1 MFTINLQTMNKLVI
15 LLLIMNSV
23 QGQTNISGR
32 ILDNKNRP
40 LSGISITLKNTYDGT
55 TTDSLGNYSF
65 ITTEKGEQTLVASAS
80 GYKSFE
86 QQINLPAGRQGL
98 AGTPLTI
105 NISLRELVTEL
116 KAVVISAGAF
126 EASDQKK
133 TTVLNPI
140 DIVTTASANADIT
153 AALKTL
159 PGTQQVGETEGLFV
173 RGGTA
178 AESKTFIDGTLVNNF
193 YYSSEPGL
201 AARGRFNPF
210 LFKGTIFSAGG
221 YSALYGQALSSALI
235 LESIDLPTQSSADVA
250 ISYLALGAGIQ
261 QLAKDKKS
269 SWGLSYDYTDLR
281 LAFKLIKQKPDYF
294 NVPVLHNLDANFRI
308 KTSKTGMLKY
318 YGTFSTTK
326 VGFRYSDIDSAGMKD
341 AFSLQNV
348 NMYHNLSWREKIGNG
363 LKMTT
368 GVSYSTNKDDIHNEF
383 QNENNQKQTL
393 ATPILVAYKNFD
405 VATHGNYANAKVIIE
420 KRLNG
425 LSALRFGSEYNYSN
439 DQTDVTLYNSKSM
452 ETVKENLLSEF
463 AEADIYITNDIAA
476 KIGTRAEHSSLLDK
490 WNITPRLS
498 LAYKLSDNSQASFA
512 YGIFYQDPEKKY
524 LPSSANLTYAKATH
538 YIMQYQKLSNNRTFR
553 TEVFYKKYQDLFK
566 TTSNTGKET
575 AANNNGHGDAKGFE
589 LFWRDMKTIKNVDYW
604 ISYSYL
610 DTKRDFLNYPSE
622 INPPFAS
629 NHTTS
634 LVVKKFVTKLKTQF
648 NGSYTYAS
656 GRPYYN
662 IRYDNSN
669 SAYKMLDAGKTKDY
683 NSLSFSVN
691 YLPNIGQT
699 NAQKFTVI
707 VFSIN
712 NVLGANNI
720 YSYNYSYNGLNKQ
733 PVTPPSKRFYYLGVF
748 ISFGIDRTENA
759 VNNLIL

>member
-1 MFTINLQTMNKLVI
+1 MNKLLI
-15 LLLIMNSV
+15 LLLFMNSV
-23 QGQTNISGR
+23 QAQTNISGR

-40 LSGISITLKNTYDGT
+40 LQGISISLKNTYDGT

-65 ITTEKGEQTLVASAS
+65 ASTEKEKQILEVSAS

-86 QQINLPAGRQGL
+86 QQINLAGAAL
-98 AGTPLTI
+98 MI
-105 NISLRELVTEL
+105 NISLKELVTEL
-116 KAVVISAGAF
+116 KAVVISAGTF

-235 LESIDLPTQSSADVA
+235 LESIDLPAQSSADFA
-250 ISYLALGAGIQ
+250 ISYLALGAGLQ
-261 QLAKDKKS
+261 QLAKNKKS

-294 NVPVLHNLDANFRI
+294 TIPVLHNLDANFRI
-308 KTSKTGMLKY
+308 KTSKTGILKY

-341 AFSLQNV
+341 AFNLQNI

-383 QNENNQKQTL
+383 QNEDNQKQTPTIPTL
-393 ATPILVAYKNFD
+393 FAYKNFD
-405 VATHGNYANAKVIIE
+405 VATHGKYANAKVVFE
-420 KRLNG
+420 KRLTG

-439 DQTDVTLYNSKSM
+439 DKTDVTLYNSKSA
-452 ETVKENLLSEF
+452 ETVKENLISEF

-490 WNITPRLS
+490 WNLAPRLS
-498 LAYKLSDNSQASFA
+498 LAYKLSNNSQASFA

-524 LPSSANLTYAKATH
+524 LPSPANLNYAKATH
-538 YIMQYQKLSNNRTFR
+538 YIVQYQKLSNSRTFR

-566 TTSNTGKET
+566 TIGNTGKET
-575 AANNNGHGDAKGFE
+575 VVNNNGFGDAKGFE
-589 LFWRDMKTIKNVDYW
+589 LFWRDKKTIKNVDYW
-604 ISYSYL
+604 VSYSYL
-610 DTKRDFLNYPSE
+610 DTKRDFLNYPTE
-622 INPPFAS
+622 IDPPFAS
-629 NHTTS
+629 KHTAS
-634 LVVKKFVTKLKTQF
+634 LVLKKFVTKLKTQF

-662 IRYDNSN
+662 IRYANSSN
-669 SAYKMLDAGKTKDY
+669 AYKIFDAGKTKDY
-683 NSLSFSVN
+683 NTLSFSVN

-699 NAQKFTVI
+699 NARKFTVI

-720 YSYNYSYNGLNKQ
+720 YSYNYSYTGLNKQ
-733 PVTPPSKRFYYLGVF
+733 AVTPPSKRFYYLGVF

>member
-1 MFTINLQTMNKLVI
+1 MNKLLI
-15 LLLIMNSV
+15 LLLFMNSV

-40 LSGISITLKNTYDGT
+40 LMGISVTLKNTYDGT
-55 TTDSLGNYSF
+55 TTDSVGNYSF
-65 ITTEKGEQTLVASAS
+65 TTTEKGGQTLEISAS

-86 QQINLPAGRQGL
+86 QQINLAEK
-98 AGTPLTI
+98 PLTI
-105 NISLRELVTEL
+105 NISLKEPVTEL

-235 LESIDLPTQSSADVA
+235 LESIDLPAQSSADVA
-250 ISYLALGAGIQ
+250 ISYLAVGAGLQ
-261 QLAKDKKS
+261 QLAKNKKS

-294 NVPVLHNLDANFRI
+294 YIPVLHNIDANFRI
-308 KTSKTGMLKY
+308 KTSKTGILKY
-318 YGTFSTTK
+318 YGMFGSTK
-326 VGFRYSDIDSAGMKD
+326 VGFRYADIDSAGMKD
-341 AFSLQNV
+341 AFSLQNI

-363 LKMTT
+363 LKLTT
-368 GVSYSTNKDDIHNEF
+368 GISYSTNKDEINNEF

-393 ATPILVAYKNFD
+393 TTPILVAYKNFN
-405 VATHGNYANAKVIIE
+405 VKTHGNYVNAKVVFE
-420 KRLNG
+420 KKLPG

-439 DQTDVTLYNSKSM
+439 DKTDVTLYNGKSI
-452 ETVKENLLSEF
+452 EAVKENILSEF

-490 WNITPRLS
+490 WNIAPRLS

-538 YIMQYQKLSNNRTFR
+538 YIMQYQKLSNSRTFR

-589 LFWRDMKTIKNVDYW
+589 LFWRDKKTINNVDYW

-629 NHTTS
+629 NHTAS

-662 IRYDNSN
+662 IRYENTS
-669 SAYKMLDAGKTKDY
+669 SAYKIFDAGKTKDY

-691 YLPNIGQT
+691 YLPNIGQN
-699 NAQKFTVI
+699 NAKKFTVI
-707 VFSIN
+707 VFSVT

-720 YSYNYSYNGLNKQ
+720 YSYNYSYNGFNKQ
-733 PVTPPSKRFYYLGVF
+733 AITPPSKRFYYLGCF